1 MSLKRRGVPY
11 CGADSPRQVRL
22 IGLDLRNALGVPRQ
36 RRLMCRHHDSRR
48 ERRGLIGFVIHESQ
62 AATPA
67 GTATDSTCGTGP
79 DGVWQPRSRFAAMN
93 ERQEWMQRLEEFV
106 VYLRDE
112 LQREPTTWQQHES
125 IVTRWI
131 DFALPLGQD
140 PAQFDEVLIGQLLD
154 RQRDLSDSSRAGY
167 TSNLRGWCRWA
178 SNESTAVGHDSAGH
192 REPLDDIAMWMARLE
207 EYLSYLRHRGR
218 GKSTIKKRRGRLSKW
233 VRFACSTGR
242 NPAAWDPS
250 AVEEAFV
257 VWGTVESPRQRDY
270 ISRRIQV
277 WCQYWRDSG
286 LASLTLDDLVQ
297 QFREE
302 GYPDHHE
309 GYPDHH
315 AAQHLAART
324 EYEAMLRSLPDLTYE
339 RRDELRNA
347 WKRASNGYDYGGVG
361 VTAGLDGAVRD
372 VSETDWPQMR
382 DGIYALC
389 YGDGDLTTRFDET
402 VASIKGLGQ
411 LMATRFLAIAHP
423 QRFLPNFLTHSSNS
437 QWPGKLDAIELLVRL
452 DLLDAT
458 AAAEAQALLESPK
471 RAMWSGD
478 LTVRSNDLLLEVLR
492 PHFSDGGSDEGIVDT
507 WGMSQ
512 FGYWLAE
519 RYVDDDAD
527 LEDDGDDDDDENVS
541 ARERLA
547 VALADAASDLFCGVD
562 FLNDIVELL
571 EDKGQVILYGPPGT
585 GKTYFAQRLAQALT
599 GNSSAVESVDEGWTQ
614 RLDAYCLHL
623 EQDQKV
629 QAGTHRSIAR
639 RWIEFALERE
649 LDPSAWD
656 ESLYL
661 EFADLNPDWQEITR
675 KTHRYDLLRWC
686 SWASSREDSRE
697 GGTFSLVQ
705 FHPAYSYEDFFEGF
719 RPAVDEDGN
728 MTYQLTPGPLMKIA
742 EIARGNPDQRHVM
755 VIDEINR
762 ANLPRVLG
770 ELLFLLEYR
779 KRAISTQY
787 GPDTP
792 FSLPENLWF
801 IGTMN
806 TADRSIALIDA
817 AMRRRFHFVPFFPN
831 RPPTQGLLRSWTQKR
846 APNQAPIAD
855 LLERVNG
862 ELEQALGGDHLLIGP
877 SHFMKRNL
885 DTEGLRRIWVYNIEP
900 LIEDQLFGQQ
910 EVISRFRF
918 DAVWKRHGPAATSS
932 GAEPEVTD
940 EPAGDAVQPSNEGVH
955 VEGQDGA

>member
-1 MSLKRRGVPY
+1 
-11 CGADSPRQVRL
+11 
-22 IGLDLRNALGVPRQ
+22 
-36 RRLMCRHHDSRR
+36 
-48 ERRGLIGFVIHESQ
+48 
-62 AATPA
+62 
-67 GTATDSTCGTGP
+67 
-79 DGVWQPRSRFAAMN
+79 MN
-93 ERQEWMQRLEEFV
+93 ERQEWMQRLDEFSE
-106 VYLRDE
+106 YLRHDRE
-112 LQREPTTWQQHES
+112 VGESSQRQYAR
-125 IVTRWI
+125 IVERWT
-131 DFALPLGQD
+131 DFALPLGHD
-140 PAQFDEVLIGQLLD
+140 PATYDQGLVDELLD
-154 RQRDLSDSSRAGY
+154 RQRIFSDGSRAGY
-167 TSNLRGWCRWA
+167 SSNLGVWCRWA
-178 SNESTAVGHDSAGH
+178 SNEPMATRDDGTER
-192 REPLDDIAMWMARLE
+192 REQQDEIALWMARLE
-207 EYLSYLRHRGR
+207 EYLSYLRYRGR
-218 GKSTIKKRRGRLSKW
+218 KPSTIENRRRHLSKW
-233 VRFACSTGR
+233 VSFAYSTGR
-242 NPAAWDPS
+242 NPVAWDPS

-257 VWGTVESPRQRDY
+257 VWGTVESPRQRGY
-270 ISRRIQV
+270 ISRRVQV
-277 WCQYWRDSG
+277 WCEYWRDSG
-286 LASLTLDDLVQ
+286 LTPLTLDELVQ
-297 QFREE
+297 QFRDE

-315 AAQHLAART
+315 AAQHLAARA

-372 VSETDWPQMR
+372 VSETDWPHMR

-389 YGDGDLTTRFDET
+389 YRDDDLKTRFDET

-423 QRFLPNFLTHSSNS
+423 QRFLPNFLTRSSNS

-452 DLLDAT
+452 HLLDAT

-471 RAMWSGD
+471 QATWSGD

-492 PHFSDGGSDEGIVDT
+492 PHFSDDGSVDT

-519 RYVDDDAD
+519 RYADDDAD
-527 LEDDGDDDDDENVS
+527 PEDDCDDDDDDEFVL

-547 VALADAASDLFCGVD
+547 VAAQDLFCGVD

-599 GNSSAVESVDEGWTQ
+599 GYSSTAENVDEDWMQ

-629 QAGTHRSIAR
+629 QPGTHRSIAR

-656 ESLYL
+656 ESLYS

-686 SWASSREDSRE
+686 SWTSSSEDARE
-697 GGTFSLVQ
+697 GGTVSLVQ

-742 EIARGNPDQRHVM
+742 EHARDNRGQRHVM

-779 KRAISTQY
+779 DRAISTQY
-787 GPDTP
+787 GPDRP

-855 LLERVNG
+855 LLDRVNG

-885 DTEGLRRIWVYNIEP
+885 STEGLRRIWEYNIEP

-932 GAEPEVTD
+932 GAEPELAD
-940 EPAGDAVQPSNEGVH
+940 EPAGDAVQPSNEDVH